1 MPTPTLTVYK
11 SSAGSGKTYTLVK
24 EYIKLC
30 INPKSSHTF
39 RNILAITFT
48 NKATAEMKE
57 RVVKTLKAIA
67 RNEDPEK
74 YKPLIRDLEQELH
87 IPAHEIAFRCADV
100 ISRLL
105 HNYSDFT
112 ILTIDKFT
120 YKIIK
125 AFAFD
130 LNLPLH
136 FDVSL
141 EDEDM
146 IELAVDELL
155 QTSTQNPWLKKI
167 LVQFI
172 EHNTASERGWDIEQT
187 LRDFAKKMMSEEAFF
202 HLREARELSWEDFQV
217 MQKSLDAWKQIMLDA
232 LQTLQTKY
240 EHLLL
245 QHHIDYKWFKAHT
258 IPGQLKKI
266 ERLIQDPF
274 GIDYKKDFLPTNTLL
289 ESAETGIWYA
299 KSLPKSHQTIMNDCA
314 GDWVAWTREL
324 EDVLEQHQHYFMMA
338 KLLQKTLFP
347 TILLQAIKKKQDE
360 MIKSSHQVHI
370 SEFNKKI
377 ADILKSDPVA
387 YIYERLGAKYVHFL
401 MDEFQDT
408 SKLQWNN
415 IIPLLE
421 ESIAHGH
428 ANFIVGDA
436 KQAIYRWRGG
446 EVSQFVNLPDQPFL
460 ERMYSKKT
468 TSEAELRPLFPV
480 RFLDYNYRSHDTVV
494 AFNNQLFEAIKGIL
508 SPEHQNIYQNHAQ
521 NTLNT
526 KPGGRVEFA
535 AFEIKKTSSDEED
548 EPSPLFEQ
556 VLAKIETSIKQGYSY
571 GDICVLSRNN
581 RELRLYS
588 EFLMSKNIPIVS
600 SESLLLSA
608 SPHVAF
614 VIAFLDWESKKTPQ
628 KTIEL
633 LYLMRKMNLVQEEDF
648 PKFIHHPETLNHYL
662 TQDLGFQETHFQAL
676 GVYEKLEYLIVLLNI
691 NKHEDAF
698 IHGLLDLAHGFSI
711 QKENSERAFL
721 EYWETQKEKKS
732 LQLSGSSNAVQLMTI
747 HKSKGLEFPVL
758 ILTDANWNLAG
769 KSTQYFWVKPEEP
782 ELEKLSY
789 MLLPDQ
795 KELIYTRY
803 GHLHEAEKQRILM
816 DNINLLYVALTR
828 ASECLYVFSSY
839 NAKKQA
845 LHNHLV
851 KALQTIDPSYTV
863 DQVWEQGTIPT
874 QMPKPEL
881 SQKAEPETH
890 YQYHQ
895 AWRNQLSVS
904 FEYEKYGY
912 AQKTHE
918 GNLLHDML
926 AEIYHEADI
935 VPQVR
940 NFVLKGLIQAENALF
955 YTQMLQKIVGHPEL
969 QSFFNKNLTIYNERD
984 IFINPGTR
992 IRPDKLVLF
1001 EQKAVVLDY
1010 KTGLALP
1017 EHEHQIAEY
1026 CSHVSHIKG
1035 LPTEGLLVYTGQ
1047 DELKIVPVMNI
1058 IV

>member
-1 MPTPTLTVYK
+1 MANPTLTVYK

-30 INPKSSHTF
+30 INPKYPHTF

-67 RNEDPEK
+67 RNEEPEK
-74 YKPLIRDLEQELH
+74 YKPLIRDLEQELQ
-87 IPAHEIAFRCADV
+87 IPAHEITYLCGDV
-100 ISRLL
+100 VSKLL

-141 EDEDM
+141 DDEDM

-155 QTSTQNPWLKKI
+155 QSSTQNPWLKKI

-202 HLREARELSWEDFQV
+202 HLREARELSWDDFQSL
-217 MQKSLDAWKQIMLDA
+217 QKKLDEWKQTMLDS
-232 LQTLQTKY
+232 LQQHKHQY
-240 EHLLL
+240 ETLL
-245 QHHIDYKWFKAHT
+245 QQYHIDYEWFKANT
-258 IPGQLKKI
+258 IPGQIKKI
-266 ERLIQDPF
+266 DRLIQDPF
-274 GIDYKKDFLPTNTLL
+274 GTEYKDILPTQTFLGCI
-289 ESAETGIWYA
+289 ETGIWYA
-299 KSLPKSHQTIMNDCA
+299 KSLPQVHQKTMDDCA
-314 GDWVAWTREL
+314 GVWVDWAKTL
-324 EDVLEQHQHYFMMA
+324 QDSLKQHQHYFVLA

-347 TILLQAIKKKQDE
+347 TILLQAIKKQQDD

-377 ADILKSDPVA
+377 ADILKHDPVA
-387 YIYERLGAKYVHFL
+387 YIYERLGSKYVHFL

-408 SKLQWNN
+408 SQLQWNN

-421 ESIAHGH
+421 ESISNGH

-468 TSEAELRPLFPV
+468 TPEAELKSLFPV
-480 RFLDYNYRSHDTVV
+480 RFLDYNYRSHDVV
-494 AFNNQLFEAIKGIL
+494 VHFNNQLFEALKGIL

-526 KPGGRVEFA
+526 KSGGRVEFA
-535 AFEIKKTSSDEED
+535 AFEIKKVSSDEED

-556 VLAKIETSIKQGYSY
+556 VFEKIETSLTQGYSY

-581 RELRLYS
+581 KELRLYS

-614 VIAFLDWESKKTPQ
+614 VIAFLDWDQKKTSQ
-628 KTIEL
+628 KTIAL
-633 LYLMRKMNLVQEEDF
+633 LYLMRKMNLVQEHDF
-648 PKFIHHPETLNHYL
+648 PTFIHQPETLTQYL
-662 TQDLGFQETHFQAL
+662 IDQLRFQEVHFQTL
-676 GVYEKLEYLIVLLNI
+676 GVYEKLEYLVVLFNLH
-691 NKHEDAF
+691 KQEDAF

-711 QKENSERAFL
+711 QNGNSERAFL
-721 EYWETQKEKKS
+721 EYWDTQKDKKS

-758 ILTDANWNLAG
+758 ILTDANWNLGG

-782 ELEKLSY
+782 ELDKLSY

-803 GHLHEAEKQRILM
+803 GHLRAQEEQRVLM

-839 NAKKQA
+839 NAKKRV
-845 LHNHLV
+845 LHDHLV
-851 KALQTIDPSYTV
+851 NALQSMDPAYTV
-863 DQVWEQGTIPT
+863 DWVWEQGSIPSQT
-874 QMPKPEL
+874 PKAKLHQNTE
-881 SQKAEPETH
+881 SEMH

-895 AWRNQLSVS
+895 AWRDQLSVS

-912 AQKTHE
+912 EQKTHE

-926 AEIYHEADI
+926 AGIYEEADI
-935 VPQVR
+935 TPQVR
-940 NFVLKGLIQAENALF
+940 YFVLKGLIQAENTMY
-955 YTQMLQKIVGHPEL
+955 YTQLLQEIVGHPEL
-969 QSFFNKNLTIYNERD
+969 KSFFNKNLTIYNERD
-984 IFINPGTR
+984 IFISPGTR

-1001 EQKAVVLDY
+1001 GQKAVILDY
-1010 KTGLALP
+1010 KTGVPLP
-1017 EHEHQIAEY
+1017 EHEYQIAEY
-1026 CSHVSHIKG
+1026 CTQISLIKDMQA
-1035 LPTEGLLVYTGQ
+1035 EGFLVYIGQ
-1047 DELKIVPVMNI
+1047 NKLKIVPVMNNN
-1058 IV
+1058 V